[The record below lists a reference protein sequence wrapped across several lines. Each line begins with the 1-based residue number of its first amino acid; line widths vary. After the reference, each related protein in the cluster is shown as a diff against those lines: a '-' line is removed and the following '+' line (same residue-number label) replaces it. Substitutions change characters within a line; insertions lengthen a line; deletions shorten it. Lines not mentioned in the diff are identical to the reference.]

1 MKKTLLI
8 LVAAAASIAIAA
20 QARVSNHAEMT
31 GYNTCVNAS
40 EGQFHGLVLSRDY
53 FVAQNPGAKSY
64 YINGTAWENGDR
76 IAVRIACD
84 TSNNGRDLKN
94 VTTGSGRFALHKN
107 TDPVRVAV
115 Q

>member
-8 LVAAAASIAIAA
+8 LVAATASIAIAA
-20 QARVSNHAEMT
+20 QARVSSPAEMT

-40 EGQFHGLVLSRDY
+40 EGQFRGLVLSREY
-53 FVAQNPGAKSY
+53 FLAQNTGAKSY
-64 YINGTAWENGDR
+64 YLNGTAWENGDR
-76 IAVRIACD
+76 VHVRIACD

-94 VTTGSGRFALHKN
+94 VTTKQGRFALRKS
-107 TDPVRVAV
+107 TGPVRVAA